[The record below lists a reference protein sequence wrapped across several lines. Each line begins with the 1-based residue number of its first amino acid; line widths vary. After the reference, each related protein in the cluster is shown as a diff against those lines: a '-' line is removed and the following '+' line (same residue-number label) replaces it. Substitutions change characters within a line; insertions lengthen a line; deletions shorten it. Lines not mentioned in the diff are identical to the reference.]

1 MLLYPEFRGLVKR
14 NTTKW
19 AKSKANA
26 KRPEPHR
33 NRGPYSPQS
42 WTERGLLE
50 EGSNGDEVCRDSS
63 PPLRIQRR
71 GGQGA
76 AFPTSRRAPPLP
88 QTPFGR
94 HRRGAA
100 AHHGAGAGP
109 GWVIG
114 SCWCLLLNSLDYWLR
129 KTEISC
135 SVWIVFRWISVP
147 MIFFLKRNCS
157 GNGWIPEFGLLI
169 GPALSKNLVATYNCA
184 VSSALA
190 LGAIWQ
196 LDPKLQIQ
204 FRGCAS
210 LPIIER
216 KEKDP

>member
-19 AKSKANA
+19 TKSKANA

-114 SCWCLLLNSLDYWLR
+114 SCWCLLLNSLDYWLC

-135 SVWIVFRWISVP
+135 SVWIVFRWISVLV
-147 MIFFLKRNCS
+147 IDGYWLIS
-157 GNGWIPEFGLLI
+157 EFGLLI
-169 GPALSKNLVATYNCA
+169 GPAVQETKNLVAAYNCA
-184 VSSALA
+184 VSSALT
-190 LGAIWQ
+190 LGTIWV

-204 FRGCAS
+204 FRGCSS
-210 LPIIER
+210 LPIMES
-216 KEKDP
+216 KDP

>member
-1 MLLYPEFRGLVKR
+1 MEIVEICYSARDIATRWCRTAHHP
-14 NTTKW
+14 T
-19 AKSKANA
+19 AKCQKAG
-26 KRPEPHR
+26 PHKS
-33 NRGPYSPQS
+33 RGPYSPQS
-42 WTERGLLE
+42 WTESIRASLGTWKR
-50 EGSNGDEVCRDSS
+50 GSNGDEVRRVSS

-88 QTPFGR
+88 HTPFGR

-147 MIFFLKRNCS
+147 MIFFF
-157 GNGWIPEFGLLI
+157 E
-169 GPALSKNLVATYNCA
+169 T
-184 VSSALA
+184 
-190 LGAIWQ
+190 
-196 LDPKLQIQ
+196 KL
-204 FRGCAS
+204 FR
-210 LPIIER
+210 
-216 KEKDP
+216 